1 MKIRVLAVEKESI
14 WSPDLLQK
22 LPVHGKF
29 IDQIRLVE
37 LQSLV
42 IPILPA
48 QICIIKTVVDSKII
62 SKINNI
68 INLNASDGST

>member
-22 LPVHGKF
+22 LPVHGKL

-48 QICIIKTVVDSKII
+48 HI
-62 SKINNI
+62 
-68 INLNASDGST
+68 